1 MSVIQLLHGTD
12 HIIEVPDIHIGNPH
26 NDYGMG
32 FYCTRV
38 DEMAR
43 EWACKKNT
51 DGFVN
56 SYDFDTE
63 GLKVLNLLDGTHT
76 VLNWMALLLQFRTFK
91 LDSEVAVDARDY
103 LIDHYSIDLT
113 CYDVVIGYRADVL
126 CVQHLTTQKSEQG
139 SKAGKARRADGCHFS
154 KRL

>member
-43 EWACKKNT
+43 EWAAILSPT
-51 DGFVN
+51 M
-56 SYDFDTE
+56 E
-63 GLKVLNLLDGTHT
+63 
-76 VLNWMALLLQFRTFK
+76 
-91 LDSEVAVDARDY
+91 
-103 LIDHYSIDLT
+103 
-113 CYDVVIGYRADVL
+113 
-126 CVQHLTTQKSEQG
+126 
-139 SKAGKARRADGCHFS
+139 
-154 KRL
+154 

>member
-113 CYDVVIGYRADVL
+113 GYDVVIGYGRQFLFPVCRVL
-126 CVQHLTTQKSEQG
+126 CVQHLTAQKSEQG
-139 SKAGKARRADGCHFS
+139 SKAGQAR
-154 KRL
+154 

>member
-43 EWACKKNT
+43 GPAKRT
-51 DGFVN
+51 Q
-56 SYDFDTE
+56 
-63 GLKVLNLLDGTHT
+63 T
-76 VLNWMALLLQFRTFK
+76 VLSTATT
-91 LDSEVAVDARDY
+91 
-103 LIDHYSIDLT
+103 LT
-113 CYDVVIGYRADVL
+113 RKG
-126 CVQHLTTQKSEQG
+126 
-139 SKAGKARRADGCHFS
+139 
-154 KRL
+154 

>member
-76 VLNWMALLLQFRTFK
+76 VLNWMAFCFSSAPSNWTPK
-91 LDSEVAVDARDY
+91 LP
-103 LIDHYSIDLT
+103 LMQGSIL
-113 CYDVVIGYRADVL
+113 
-126 CVQHLTTQKSEQG
+126 LTTIQMI
-139 SKAGKARRADGCHFS
+139 
-154 KRL
+154 

>member
-63 GLKVLNLLDGTHT
+63 GLKLLNLLDGTHT

-91 LDSEVAVDARDY
+91 LDSEVAVDSSLLLVPFQDAFFRQTIAPAQREVRY
-103 LIDHYSIDLT
+103 HCLL
-113 CYDVVIGYRADVL
+113 VAV
-126 CVQHLTTQKSEQG
+126 
-139 SKAGKARRADGCHFS
+139 
-154 KRL
+154 

>member
-76 VLNWMALLLQFRTFK
+76 VRTGWLFCFSSAPSSWTPKLPLMQGTILLVTIQ
-91 LDSEVAVDARDY
+91 
-103 LIDHYSIDLT
+103 LI
-113 CYDVVIGYRADVL
+113 
-126 CVQHLTTQKSEQG
+126 
-139 SKAGKARRADGCHFS
+139 
-154 KRL
+154 